1 MCTVVLLRRPGHAW
15 PLLVAANR
23 DEMRDRAW
31 SRPDRH
37 WPDRPEVVAGLDHLA
52 QGSWL
57 GLNDHGVVAAVM
69 DRADSLGPA
78 PGKRSRG
85 ELVLEALDHAEASEA
100 ARALS
105 DLEPGAYRPF
115 NLIIADPVSAFWLSN
130 ASVIDSISISAIP
143 EGLHMLTAADLDDTA
158 QPRIGGYLERF
169 RDART
174 PQPERDRWEAW
185 ESLLASR
192 DHAPEHGPQ
201 SAMNIELG
209 AGFGTVC
216 SHLLAVPS
224 YPGPGCS
231 PIFRFAPGPPHRAA
245 FERVAL

>member
-31 SRPDRH
+31 SPPDRH

-69 DRADSLGPA
+69 DRAASLGPA
-78 PGKRSRG
+78 PDKRSRG

-105 DLEPGAYRPF
+105 DLEPSAYRPF
-115 NLIIADPVSAFWLSN
+115 NLVIADPVTAYWLSN
-130 ASVIDSISISAIP
+130 TAAEDSISVAAIP
-143 EGLHMLTAADLDDTA
+143 EGLHMLAATDLDDTA
-158 QPRIGGYLERF
+158 QPRIGGYLKRF
-169 RDART
+169 RDAPT
-174 PQPERDRWEAW
+174 PQPEHDRWEDW
-185 ESLLASR
+185 QSLLASR
-192 DHAPEHGPQ
+192 DAAPEHGPQ
-201 SAMNIELG
+201 SAMNIDLG
-209 AGFGTVC
+209 ERFGTVC

-224 YPGPGCS
+224 YPGPES
-231 PIFRFAPGPPHRAA
+231 PPVFLFAPGPPHRVA
-245 FERVAL
+245 FEHVTL